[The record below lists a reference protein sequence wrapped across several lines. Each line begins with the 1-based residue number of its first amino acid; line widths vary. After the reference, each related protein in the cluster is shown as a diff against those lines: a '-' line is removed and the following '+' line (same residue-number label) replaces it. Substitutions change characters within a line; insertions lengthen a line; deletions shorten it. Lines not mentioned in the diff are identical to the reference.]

1 MENKINPLENTTSE
15 ESMELTELMESTND
29 SSEVENNDI
38 SQKCTIEPIPTTR
51 EHISAILEK
60 LWGVML
66 FLVALLFSS
75 TENLNLAME
84 LLKKGNF
91 LGALAAMGGVLVIFL
106 IVIAWNVNRWYK
118 TTFVVEDYTIT
129 ITRKTLNR
137 MVRAISV
144 ANISN
149 VNIEQNIF
157 EMIMGTCTLKLDT
170 SSLSTANETDV
181 KLVLKKSVAAKVK
194 DTIAAMMREQ
204 QQLMLQEQMQLNAEN
219 GQVQTG
225 ELSGALNETDGITGI
240 TGITGTDNITG
251 ALADVSMNAD
261 ASMNANAFS
270 SAAYMDEFDFMTA
283 KNEDYDVLYTP
294 GEIIRNCAVNT
305 SILAVVF
312 ALSFTL
318 IPIITAFADGGI
330 ALFAGATIGTIL
342 VEAMFAISLVW
353 GVVNT
358 WFADFDFRAK
368 RGKDRIYVSCGL
380 FKKKQYAVPID
391 KINAI
396 KLESKLIGRLLGY
409 RTVSVIN
416 VGGEGEDVD
425 GMKILLAG
433 KEEQLKE
440 RLAILLPE
448 YTFPSVDVMVKQP
461 IRVLVRNFV
470 TDAVVLVC
478 GLIGT
483 FVGLSVAGAHLSE
496 IKGTVLGVTVGV
508 TAVIV
513 VLFLVGTM
521 LSYQITK
528 LGNTEEYY
536 MISRGTFGQ
545 TIVTIPYDKIQ
556 KVEIDQG
563 PIERLLHVERANI
576 SILASMMSMNQ
587 PTGTFDSG
595 MYEALLDKVRAH
607 YIKV

>member
-1 MENKINPLENTTSE
+1 MQNKIDQLENATDKESV
-15 ESMELTELMESTND
+15 ESMESTID

-51 EHISAILEK
+51 EHITTIVEK
-60 LWGVML
+60 LWGAIL
-66 FLVALLFSS
+66 FFVALLFSS
-75 TENLNLAME
+75 TENLNLAIQ
-84 LLKKGNF
+84 LLKEGNF
-91 LGALAAMGGVLVIFL
+91 LGALAAVGGVLAVML

-137 MVRAISV
+137 VVRSISV

-157 EMIMGTCTLKLDT
+157 EMIIGTCTLKLDT

-181 KLVLKKSVAAKVK
+181 KLVLKKTVAAKVK
-194 DTIAAMMREQ
+194 DTIGAMMREQ
-204 QQLMLQEQMQLNAEN
+204 QQFLLQEQMQSAQSEEQAGEMSGTSNGLDGEN
-219 GQVQTG
+219 GA
-225 ELSGALNETDGITGI
+225 S
-240 TGITGTDNITG
+240 
-251 ALADVSMNAD
+251 ADT
-261 ASMNANAFS
+261 SMNANADAFS
-270 SAAYMDEFDFMTA
+270 ATAYMDEFDFMTA
-283 KNEDYDVLYTP
+283 KNEDYDVLYNP

-305 SILAVVF
+305 SILAVIF

-396 KLESKLIGRLLGY
+396 KLESKFIGRMLGY

-448 YTFPSVDVMVKQP
+448 YTFPSVDVMEKQP
-461 IRVLVRNFV
+461 KRVLVKNMISVVFWMFCILVGFV
-470 TDAVVLVC
+470 IGVLLTGVTLDRSITVAVFGGIFAIMILL
-478 GLIGT
+478 LIG
-483 FVGLSVAGAHLSE
+483 
-496 IKGTVLGVTVGV
+496 
-508 TAVIV
+508 V
-513 VLFLVGTM
+513 VM
-521 LSYQITK
+521 SYRITK
-528 LGNTEEYY
+528 IANTKEYY

-545 TIVTIPYDKIQ
+545 TVVTIPYDKIQ
-556 KVEIDQG
+556 KVEIHRG
-563 PIERLLHVERANI
+563 PVERLLRIEHANI

-587 PTGTFDSG
+587 PTGSFDNDS
-595 MYEALLDKVRAH
+595 YEELLDKVRAH
-607 YIKV
+607 YIQV